1 MNKVSSENILLLI
14 ILSSFV
20 AIIYGYITRNQIL
33 KASSGNKKMKEV
45 AEAIQIGAKAYLNRQ
60 YKTIAIVG
68 LFVLIIIIYAFSIL
82 VGIGYLIGAV
92 LSGIAGYVGM
102 LVSVQAN
109 VRTAEASRKGLSQGL
124 SIAFRSGAVTGLLVA
139 GLALFSISIYYYIL
153 LSFDVEERE
162 LINALIALGF
172 GASLISIF
180 ARLGGGIF
188 TKGADVGADLVGKI
202 EAGIPEDDPRNPAVI
217 ADNVGDNVGDCA
229 GMAADLFETYAVTI
243 VATMVLSSIFFHD
256 NLNMMIYPFIDWCWM
271 YIDHNYRY
279 FFCKI
284 RKK

>member
-1 MNKVSSENILLLI
+1 MEASSSNILQLI
-14 ILSSFV
+14 ILAGLLSIV
-20 AIIYGYITRNQIL
+20 YGYFTGKNIL
-33 KASSGNKKMKEV
+33 SLNEGSSKMKEI
-45 AEAIQIGAKAYLNRQ
+45 ASAIQIGAKAYLNRQ

-68 LFVLIIIIYAFSIL
+68 VVVLIIISYAFSIL
-82 VGIGYLIGAV
+82 VGLGYLIGAT

-109 VRTAEASRKGLSQGL
+109 VRTAEASKKGLSQGL
-124 SIAFRSGAVTGLLVA
+124 SIAFKSGAVTGMLVA
-139 GLALFSISIYYYIL
+139 GLALLAIAVYYYLL
-153 LSFDVEERE
+153 LSFNIEERE
-162 LINALIALGF
+162 IVNALVALGF

-188 TKGADVGADLVGKI
+188 TKGADVGADLVGKV

-243 VATMVLSSIFFHD
+243 VATMVLSSIFFHGD
-256 NLNMMIYPFIDWCWM
+256 LNMMIYPLSIGGAC
-271 YIDHNYRY
+271 I
-279 FFCKI
+279 
-284 RKK
+284 

>member
-1 MNKVSSENILLLI
+1 MNTSTETILIYTILAGLLSI
-14 ILSSFV
+14 IYGFFTGKNILSSSPGN
-20 AIIYGYITRNQIL
+20 AKMQEI
-33 KASSGNKKMKEV
+33 AS
-45 AEAIQIGAKAYLNRQ
+45 AIQIGARAYLNRQ

-68 LFVLIIIIYAFSIL
+68 LVVLVIITYAFSIL
-82 VGIGYLIGAV
+82 VGLGYLIGAT
-92 LSGIAGYVGM
+92 LSGLAGYVGM

-124 SIAFRSGAVTGLLVA
+124 SIAFKSGAVTGMLVA
-139 GLALFSISIYYYIL
+139 GLALLSITVYYYFL
-153 LSFDVEERE
+153 LKNGTEERE

-229 GMAADLFETYAVTI
+229 GRSEEHTSELQSRT
-243 VATMVLSSIFFHD
+243 
-256 NLNMMIYPFIDWCWM
+256 NLVC
-271 YIDHNYRY
+271 RLLLE
-279 FFCKI
+279 
-284 RKK
+284 KKK

>member
-1 MNKVSSENILLLI
+1 MEASVTNILQLI
-14 ILSSFV
+14 ILAGLLSIV
-20 AIIYGYITRNQIL
+20 YGFFTGKNIL
-33 KASSGNKKMKEV
+33 SASAGSAKMQEI
-45 AEAIQIGAKAYLNRQ
+45 ASAIQIGARAYLNRQ
-60 YKTIAIVG
+60 YKTIGIVG
-68 LFVLIIIIYAFSIL
+68 IVVLVIISYAFSIL
-82 VGIGYLIGAV
+82 VGIGYLIGAT

-124 SIAFRSGAVTGLLVA
+124 SIAFKSGAVTGMLVA
-139 GLALFSISIYYYIL
+139 GLALLSIAVYYFLL
-153 LSFDVEERE
+153 LSFGVDERE
-162 LINALIALGF
+162 IVNALVALGF

-188 TKGADVGADLVGKI
+188 TKGADVGADLVGKV

-243 VATMVLSSIFFHD
+243 VATMVLSSIFFHGD
-256 NLNMMIYPFIDWCWM
+256 LNMICLLYTSPSPRDLSTSRMPSSA
-271 YIDHNYRY
+271 
-279 FFCKI
+279 
-284 RKK
+284 